1 MNLHDEFEV
10 PLGVTEAWAVLTDLE
25 KITPCLPGIWLSA
38 VAGDEYQG
46 VVKVKVGPLT
56 ASYEGVARYL
66 LLDADTHKAVLKA
79 EGHEIRGPGK
89 GTALV
94 TATLSPSADGTSVQ
108 VVTVLSIDG
117 KLAHLPNGALAAV
130 SRNLITEFAENLQM
144 ILLAVPEAILTSPVV
159 RTPTEDEQAAVEEP
173 AENFTEVST
182 DAEPPVAET
191 EVSTDAEPPVAET
204 EVSTD
209 AEPPVAEMDYGQ
221 IYPSNAEPEEERES
235 LMRRLAPY
243 LTVAGFLLIAR
254 IAVYWFRRR
263 PR

>member
-25 KITPCLPGIWLSA
+25 RITPCLPGIWLSA

-66 LLDADTHKAVLKA
+66 LLDADAHKAVLKA
-79 EGHEIRGPGK
+79 EGHEIHGPGK

-108 VVTVLSIDG
+108 VLTLLSIDG
-117 KLAHLPNGALAAV
+117 KLAHLPNGRAGRGVAQ
-130 SRNLITEFAENLQM
+130 SHHR
-144 ILLAVPEAILTSPVV
+144 V
-159 RTPTEDEQAAVEEP
+159 RREPRDDTAGGARGPHHVAGREDTTEDEQAAVEEP

-182 DAEPPVAET
+182 DAEPPVAE
-191 EVSTDAEPPVAET
+191 
-204 EVSTD
+204 
-209 AEPPVAEMDYGQ
+209 MDYGQ
-221 IYPSNAEPEEERES
+221 I
-235 LMRRLAPY
+235 
-243 LTVAGFLLIAR
+243 
-254 IAVYWFRRR
+254 
-263 PR
+263 